1 MMGSRPMSVL
11 CQDTGSSV
19 RKSARTSGVLTPG
32 VAFALLA
39 ALFFAASTPP
49 CAQAQFGPPPAP
61 RPPRAAA
68 PIDITGYWVS
78 VVTEDWRFRMIVPDK
93 GDFASVPLNP
103 EGRKAAND
111 WDPARDQATG
121 NQCRSYGAAA
131 LLRVPGRLHI
141 SWQNDTTLR
150 IDTDSGTQTRLL
162 HFDLAP
168 QPDATPSWQGFSV
181 AEWQGTREAFNPYM
195 GQHSRDQRPEGYLKV
210 VTTRM
215 LPGYLRKNGV
225 PYGANTVLEEYF
237 DSFQEMNGDTWL
249 VVTTIVKDP
258 QYLFQPFITSSHFKK
273 LAGASG
279 WDPTPCKS
287 DEPR

>member
-1 MMGSRPMSVL
+1 MIRNLGAPISRL
-11 CQDTGSSV
+11 
-19 RKSARTSGVLTPG
+19 PG
-32 VAFALLA
+32 LAATIIGAAFAIFVIA
-39 ALFFAASTPP
+39 PSR
-49 CAQAQFGPPPAP
+49 AQAQFGAPPPP

-68 PIDITGYWVS
+68 PIDLTGYWVS

-103 EGRKAAND
+103 EGRKVANQ
-111 WDPARDQATG
+111 WDPLKDQAAG

-131 LLRVPGRLHI
+131 IMRVPGRLHI

-168 QPDATPSWQGFSV
+168 QPDATPSWQGFTV
-181 AEWQGTREAFNPYM
+181 AEWQGTRESFMNPYM
-195 GQHSRDQRPEGYLKV
+195 GQHARGQQPEGYLKV

-225 PYGANTVLEEYF
+225 PYSANTVLEEYF

-279 WDPTPCKS
+279 WDPTQCKS

>member
-1 MMGSRPMSVL
+1 MN
-11 CQDTGSSV
+11 
-19 RKSARTSGVLTPG
+19 ARFWDGFRQGTAEAVPKDAGISGVLASEV
-32 VAFALLA
+32 VAILLA
-39 ALFFAASTPP
+39 ALLLAASAAPR
-49 CAQAQFGPPPAP
+49 AQAQFGPPSPP

-68 PIDITGYWVS
+68 PIALAGYWVS

-103 EGRKAAND
+103 EGRKVANE
-111 WDPARDQATG
+111 WDPAKDQASG

-131 LLRVPGRLHI
+131 IMRVPGRLHI
-141 SWQNDTTLR
+141 SWQDDTTLR

-162 HFDLAP
+162 HFDIAP
-168 QPDATPSWQGFSV
+168 QPDAMPTWQGFSV
-181 AEWQGTREAFNPYM
+181 AEWQGMREAFISPYM
-195 GQHSRDQRPEGYLKV
+195 GQHARGQQPEGYLKV

-225 PYGANTVLEEYF
+225 PYSAGTILEEYF
-237 DSFQEMNGDTWL
+237 DSFQELNGDTWL

-273 LAGASG
+273 LPGASG
-279 WDPTPCKS
+279 WDPTQCKA

>member
-1 MMGSRPMSVL
+1 MSRFLAAALLV
-11 CQDTGSSV
+11 
-19 RKSARTSGVLTPG
+19 
-32 VAFALLA
+32 FALA
-39 ALFFAASTPP
+39 P
-49 CAQAQFGPPPAP
+49 AQTHAQFGAPPPP
-61 RPPRAAA
+61 KPPRSAA
-68 PIDITGYWVS
+68 PIDLTGYWVS

-103 EGRKAAND
+103 EGRKVASD

-141 SWQNDTTLR
+141 SWQNDSTLR

-162 HFDLAP
+162 HFEIAP

-181 AEWQGTREAFNPYM
+181 AEWQGMREGFNPYM

-225 PYGANTVLEEYF
+225 PYSANAVLEEYF

>member
-1 MMGSRPMSVL
+1 MIARCRDGLRRGKDLAMP
-11 CQDTGSSV
+11 
-19 RKSARTSGVLTPG
+19 KSARRSGVSSPE
-32 VAFALLA
+32 VAFVLSA
-39 ALFFAASTPP
+39 ALFLVASAAP
-49 CAQAQFGPPPAP
+49 CTQAQFGPPPQP
-61 RPPRAAA
+61 KPPRAA
-68 PIDITGYWVS
+68 PIDLTGYWVS

-103 EGRKAAND
+103 EGRKVANA
-111 WDPARDQATG
+111 WAPATDQATG

-131 LLRVPGRLHI
+131 IMRVPGRLHI

-162 HFDLAP
+162 HFGLGP
-168 QPDATPSWQGFSV
+168 QPDATPSRQGFSV
-181 AEWQGTREAFNPYM
+181 AEWQSAREAFNPFM
-195 GQHSRDQRPEGYLKV
+195 GYDSRDQRPEGYLRV

-225 PYGANTVLEEYF
+225 PYSANTVLEEYF

-279 WDPTPCKS
+279 WDPTQCKS

>member
-1 MMGSRPMSVL
+1 MTPGAPIPACRTAARSRLAAFAAVIFGAMPTVL
-11 CQDTGSSV
+11 SIAPS
-19 RKSARTSGVLTPG
+19 RTSGQLGP
-32 VAFALLA
+32 L
-39 ALFFAASTPP
+39 
-49 CAQAQFGPPPAP
+49 PPPK
-61 RPPRAAA
+61 PPRVAA
-68 PIDITGYWVS
+68 PIDLTGYWVS

-103 EGRKAAND
+103 EGRKVAND
-111 WDPARDQATG
+111 WDPAKDQGTG

-131 LLRVPGRLHI
+131 IMRVPGRLHI

-150 IDTDSGTQTRLL
+150 VDTDSGSQTRVL
-162 HFDLAP
+162 HFGLSP
-168 QPDATPSWQGFSV
+168 PPDTVPSWQGFSV
-181 AEWQGTREAFNPYM
+181 AEWQGMRGLVNPYM
-195 GQHSRDQRPEGYLKV
+195 GQHSHVESPEGYLHV

-279 WDPTPCKS
+279 WDPTQCKS